1 MSEPPDYFGAPRMRP
16 TEAGAYRRVDDLP
29 IVEILSGLTLRPV
42 LGTNMM
48 LSFARY
54 EPHAE
59 APRHAHVEEQIFV
72 MLEGELEMD
81 LDGEV
86 RTMRPGDIAL
96 IPSWVPHRV
105 RAGPEPASQLD
116 IFSPPRQGLLD
127 RLPNPEAGYPE
138 HRIPTHEA
146 PGG

>member
-1 MSEPPDYFGAPRMRP
+1 MTPDYFSAPTGSP
-16 TEAGAYRRVDDLP
+16 SQAGAYLRVDDLP
-29 IVEILSGLTLRPV
+29 VVEILAGLTLRPM

-48 LSFARY
+48 VSFVRY

-86 RTMRPGDIAL
+86 RMMRRGDVAL

-105 RAGPEPASQLD
+105 SAGAEPASQFD
-116 IFSPPRQGLLD
+116 VFCPPRQGLLD
-127 RLPNPEAGYPE
+127 QLSTLA
-138 HRIPTHEA
+138 
-146 PGG
+146 

>member
-1 MSEPPDYFGAPRMRP
+1 MSEPPDYFGAPRERP
-16 TEAGAYRRVDDLP
+16 TQAGAYRRVDDLP

-54 EPHAE
+54 EPYAE

-127 RLPNPEAGYPE
+127 RLPAPE
-138 HRIPTHEA
+138 
-146 PGG
+146 PGEGER

>member
-1 MSEPPDYFGAPRMRP
+1 MSVPSDYFSAPSERP
-16 TEAGAYRRVDDLP
+16 TQAGAYHRVDDLP

-42 LGTNMM
+42 QGTNIMV
-48 LSFARY
+48 SFARY

-81 LDGEV
+81 LDGDV
-86 RTMRPGDIAL
+86 RTMRPGDVAL

-105 RAGPEPASQLD
+105 SAGPEPASQLD

-127 RLPNPEAGYPE
+127 RLPPPRTEDNG
-138 HRIPTHEA
+138 R
-146 PGG
+146 

>member
-1 MSEPPDYFGAPRMRP
+1 MSSDPADYFGVPSGRP
-16 TEAGAYRRVDDLP
+16 TEPGAYRRVDDLP
-29 IVEILSGLTLRPV
+29 IVEIITGLTLRPV
-42 LGTNMM
+42 LGTNVM

-54 EPHAE
+54 EPYAE

-72 MLEGELEMD
+72 MLEGELEME

-86 RTMRPGDIAL
+86 RTMRAGDIAL

-105 RAGPEPASQLD
+105 KAGSEPASQLD

-127 RLPNPEAGYPE
+127 RLPPEQAGDEGP
-138 HRIPTHEA
+138 
-146 PGG
+146 